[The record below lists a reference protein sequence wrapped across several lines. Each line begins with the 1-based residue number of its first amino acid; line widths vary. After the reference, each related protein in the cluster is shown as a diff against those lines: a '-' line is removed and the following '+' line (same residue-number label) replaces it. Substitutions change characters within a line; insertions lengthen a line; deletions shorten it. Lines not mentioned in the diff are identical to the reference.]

1 MTSGL
6 PDVLFHVTSKRV
18 ARNLGIH
25 GLPPGTPWVRSDVA
39 AYHARLLSQAGH
51 APLVLSLP
59 VGELA
64 GLKPLPDWK
73 AIQAPP
79 LDVLERHSEAVSA
92 QWTHGD
98 PTWERSVEVV
108 GSMVCGL
115 PLPAPYL
122 KKHMPATV
130 FR

>member
-1 MTSGL
+1 M
-6 PDVLFHVTSKRV
+6 
-18 ARNLGIH
+18 
-25 GLPPGTPWVRSDVA
+25 RSDVA
-39 AYHARLLSQAGH
+39 AYHARLLNQAGH

-59 VGELA
+59 IEELA
-64 GLKPLPDWK
+64 GLNPQPDWK

-79 LDVLERHSEAVSA
+79 LDVLERHIEALSA
-92 QWTHGD
+92 QWTQGD

-122 KKHMPATV
+122 KKHMPPTV